1 MSRTAAPPTR
11 PPPLGRACQGGPDG
25 AGGRA
30 VDCEAVA
37 EGLVTQGFGRLVL
50 QIGSTGT
57 YVPHRLLPAG
67 EARGVHRS
75 GLEVHLFR
83 LVPSLSGYVRD
94 ADLVVS
100 HAGAGSLF
108 EALRAGKMVLAVP
121 NGALMDNHQ
130 VELASELAARKFLFW
145 CEPSGLESALAALD
159 AGALVPY
166 DPGSM
171 EGVIA
176 AIDASVGW

>member
-1 MSRTAAPPTR
+1 
-11 PPPLGRACQGGPDG
+11 
-25 AGGRA
+25 
-30 VDCEAVA
+30 
-37 EGLVTQGFGRLVL
+37 
-50 QIGSTGT
+50 
-57 YVPHRLLPAG
+57 
-67 EARGVHRS
+67 
-75 GLEVHLFR
+75 
-83 LVPSLSGYVRD
+83 
-94 ADLVVS
+94 
-100 HAGAGSLF
+100 
-108 EALRAGKMVLAVP
+108 MVLAVP

>member
-1 MSRTAAPPTR
+1 M
-11 PPPLGRACQGGPDG
+11 
-25 AGGRA
+25 
-30 VDCEAVA
+30 DCEAVA
-37 EGLVTQGFGRLVL
+37 EELVAQGFGRLVL
-50 QIGSTGT
+50 QIGTTGT

-67 EARGVHRS
+67 EAEGVHRS
-75 GLEVHLFR
+75 GLEVCLFR
-83 LVPSLSGYVRD
+83 LVPSLAGYVRD
-94 ADLVVS
+94 ADLVIS

-145 CEPSGLESALAALD
+145 CEPSGLEGALGTLD

-166 DPGSM
+166 EPGSM
-171 EGVIA
+171 GGMIA